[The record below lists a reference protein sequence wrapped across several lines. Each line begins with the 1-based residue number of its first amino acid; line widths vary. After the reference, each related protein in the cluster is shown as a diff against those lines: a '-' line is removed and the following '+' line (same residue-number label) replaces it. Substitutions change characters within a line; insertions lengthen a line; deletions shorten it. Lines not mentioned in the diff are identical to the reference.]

1 MSTFTF
7 FSALEKLTDL
17 DNERNNNDNNRI
29 VIPNYFLKLL
39 LQNKTKL
46 LKEQL
51 NKKSVRELLR
61 NRITFNNIYNE
72 EKYPNFCLASQKYKS
87 LERNNHNSE
96 SNKYN
101 NPLPKISER
110 KTLLNLRSDFFKIR
124 LNN

>member
-7 FSALEKLTDL
+7 FSALEKLSDL
-17 DNERNNNDNNRI
+17 DNDRNNNDNNRI

-61 NRITFNNIYNE
+61 NRITFNNFYNE
-72 EKYPNFCLASQKYKS
+72 EKYQEIIIIQRVINIIILCQKFLKEKHF
-87 LERNNHNSE
+87 L
-96 SNKYN
+96 
-101 NPLPKISER
+101 I
-110 KTLLNLRSDFFKIR
+110 
-124 LNN
+124 